1 MDRNIVTD
9 RLILRV
15 LQPSDAQDIA
25 DQIDDIEIASKLARV
40 PHPYTYADAIDF
52 LGYAENMA
60 QPTRLS
66 AICLTDAPD
75 RLRGIISY
83 EALEVGTCEF
93 GYWLAKP
100 LWGQGVMTEAARA
113 MVAHAFEVGKVD
125 LLKAGYFESNP
136 ASGKVLQRAGFESVG
151 HKRIRSLALG
161 HDVPSHDM
169 QLSRTR
175 WLQNTL
181 ATY

>member
-1 MDRNIVTD
+1 MDRKIVTD

-15 LQPSDAQDIA
+15 LRPSDAQDIA
-25 DQIDDIEIASKLARV
+25 DQIDDFDIASKLARV
-40 PHPYTYADAIDF
+40 PHPYTPADAIDF
-52 LGYAENMA
+52 LEYAEKLP

-83 EALEVGTCEF
+83 EALETKTCEF

-100 LWGQGVMTEAARA
+100 LWGQGLMTEAAQA
-113 MVAHAFEVGKVD
+113 TVAHAFEIGKVD
-125 LLKAGYFESNP
+125 LLKAGYFASNP

-151 HKRIRSLALG
+151 QKTIHSRARQQ
-161 HDVPSHDM
+161 DVASHDM
-169 QLSRTR
+169 QLSRIR